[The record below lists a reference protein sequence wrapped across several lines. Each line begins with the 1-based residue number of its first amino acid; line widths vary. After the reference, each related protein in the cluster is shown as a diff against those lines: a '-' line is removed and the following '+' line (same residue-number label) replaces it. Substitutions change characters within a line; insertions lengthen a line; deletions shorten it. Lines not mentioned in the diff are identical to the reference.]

1 MSPRMLTVGFLSP
14 LFAGLLAFAEMT
26 PGYSP
31 EADGRWWL
39 SQSPAVRQQFVRGWT
54 DGYINGWYSAQA
66 RLIAV
71 MEEAREVVPPEQKLV
86 AALLVSLTVLQ
97 EANPDYG
104 KPPAH
109 YAEQVTTF
117 YTRYADL
124 RECPVGLVL
133 KGLDDRGRLTLDAI
147 ARWLREHWLR

>member
-54 DGYINGWYSAQA
+54 DGYINGWSATLPVRVTKGYQRA
-66 RLIAV
+66 
-71 MEEAREVVPPEQKLV
+71 P
-86 AALLVSLTVLQ
+86 VLGVGTKCPL
-97 EANPDYG
+97 AWVIS
-104 KPPAH
+104 
-109 YAEQVTTF
+109 YAERAPRADCQTT
-117 YTRYADL
+117 
-124 RECPVGLVL
+124 REAGGDP
-133 KGLDDRGRLTLDAI
+133 AQ
-147 ARWLREHWLR
+147 